1 MTLSPTICRILD
13 KLFHSSKCQSL
24 GFDIRELLIL
34 KMMKPKKKYS
44 KSREEEEGRD
54 KKDKNWK
61 VEEMR
66 RKGCDN

>member
-1 MTLSPTICRILD
+1 MQDPRQAVSLLRVPN
-13 KLFHSSKCQSL
+13 L

-34 KMMKPKKKYS
+34 KKMKAIKKFS

-54 KKDKNWK
+54 KEDKNWK

-66 RKGCDN
+66 RRKGCDN